1 MLILS
6 LGHTDISLL
15 SETANL
21 TVHRIT
27 NQVAQ
32 VYMMTKKGDLY
43 RLLKCSVHYLEQV
56 LLKGCYNA

>member
-27 NQVAQ
+27 KQVAQ
-32 VYMMTKKGDLY
+32 VYMMTKKRDLY